1 MRILVYSDP
10 MAKRLRW
17 LGSTLEDLREQ
28 PEDVREFMGSALR
41 EPKRAANLT
50 TLGR

>member
-1 MRILVYSDP
+1 MRILVCFDP
-10 MAKRLRW
+10 VAKRLRW

-28 PEDVREFMGSALR
+28 PEDVREFMAALSER
-41 EPKRAANLT
+41 PKRAANLT